1 MTKDEKIKRE
11 QNIVEEMILLYCRK
25 NHRGITV
32 PCEAC
37 RQLIEYAQKRSAK
50 CPFMENKTFC
60 SQCKVHCYGPEQRA
74 QIRQVMRYA
83 GPRMLFH
90 HPVLALW
97 HLISTKKNPT

>member
-1 MTKDEKIKRE
+1 MTNAEKIKRE
-11 QNIVEEMILLYCRK
+11 QQIVEEMILLYCRR
-25 NHRGITV
+25 NHGQPA
-32 PCEAC
+32 PCRAC
-37 RQLIEYAQKRSAK
+37 RQLIEYAQKRSAQ

-60 SQCKVHCYGPEQRA
+60 SHCKVHCYGPEQRA